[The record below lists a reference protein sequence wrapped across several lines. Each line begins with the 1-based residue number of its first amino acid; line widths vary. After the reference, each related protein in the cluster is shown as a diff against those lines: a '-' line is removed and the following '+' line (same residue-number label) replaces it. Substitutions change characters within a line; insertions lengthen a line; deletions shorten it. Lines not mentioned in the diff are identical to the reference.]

1 MMLPKAGKP
10 KSSHWDGATDF
21 FDLALPRAVREACAI
36 AASQLRPQGPTSV
49 AQLAKLFV
57 LFALGIAAGPAQSRS
72 LQIAGT
78 AGYLSEWELKGEV
91 TETISAGGQ
100 ELSGPLVWTHIG
112 LCSVNGPEEK
122 PGEINVRIS
131 KAGAVAKIEGTI
143 LFNGARCSYNGRVSG
158 SSSGYMDCSDASGI
172 PLSFSIK

>member
-1 MMLPKAGKP
+1 M
-10 KSSHWDGATDF
+10 
-21 FDLALPRAVREACAI
+21 
-36 AASQLRPQGPTSV
+36 

-91 TETISAGGQ
+91 TERMSTGGGQ

-122 PGEINVRIS
+122 PGETNVRIS

-172 PLSFSIK
+172 PLSLSIK